1 MSHTLRGLAL
11 AAAILLPVLPASA
24 QGTLGSFRSP
34 TLGYADRLAAE
45 AVKSCQGSGYRV
57 VAVVV
62 DRAGQVLALLRDE
75 NARAH
80 AIEIATR
87 KAYTSAMLGY
97 ETAKLAANIANGTT
111 PASITQTSGFTGLI
125 GGMPIKL
132 ENEVVGGIGVSGA
145 PGGQFDEA
153 CAVAAMKAVPLT
165 N

>member
-1 MSHTLRGLAL
+1 MSKTLPGLAL
-11 AAAILLPVLPASA
+11 AAAILLPAAPALA
-24 QGTLGSFRSP
+24 QDGLGSFRSP
-34 TLGYADRLAAE
+34 TMAYAARLAAE

-75 NARAH
+75 NARGH

-87 KAYTSAMLGY
+87 KAYTSAMVGY
-97 ETAKLAANIANGTT
+97 DTARLATNIANGTT

-125 GGMPIKL
+125 GGLPIKL
-132 ENEVVGGIGVSGA
+132 GDEVVGAIGVSGA
-145 PGGQFDEA
+145 PGGPLDEA
-153 CAVAAMKAVPLT
+153 CAKAAMQAVPLT